1 LIAKQKRNFSNRWQ
15 IRFTPGR
22 LILKNKNIVMQCFK
36 LFSPIIFSACLL
48 LACSVNNSSSKGKDS
63 LADNASTSN
72 TSSKGDGS
80 FSANLDGVNISG
92 GKIDDMQL
100 QNTAFI
106 YPTADNSGKRLL
118 FFLYSDK
125 KGNDAYSFRFSV
137 PDKTGSFTKNIRDG
151 QPFDVTLDFLGG
163 DLSRYSA
170 ESLTVNTTSVTAS
183 RVVGT
188 FSGKFILSNDTP
200 NGTKKEVTVTDG
212 KFDIPFSTGNIKPE

>member
-1 LIAKQKRNFSNRWQ
+1 MKQ
-15 IRFTPGR
+15 I
-22 LILKNKNIVMQCFK
+22 KNYF
-36 LFSPIIFSACLL
+36 LFAVASLL
-48 LACSVNNSSSKGKDS
+48 LFACNGKDS
-63 LADNASTSN
+63 KNPNKESDNTNASTSDAPA
-72 TSSKGDGS
+72 KGDAS

-151 QPFDVTLDFLGG
+151 QPFDITLDFLGG
-163 DLSRYSA
+163 DLSRYTAKSV
-170 ESLTVNTTSVTAS
+170 TVNITSVTAS
-183 RVVGT
+183 RITGT
-188 FSGKFILSNDTP
+188 FSGKLALSIDTP

>member
-1 LIAKQKRNFSNRWQ
+1 MKQITNYFLHLAVAS
-15 IRFTPGR
+15 
-22 LILKNKNIVMQCFK
+22 
-36 LFSPIIFSACLL
+36 LL
-48 LACSVNNSSSKGKDS
+48 LFACNGKDS
-63 LADNASTSN
+63 KTKANKESDNTNASTSDAA
-72 TSSKGDGS
+72 SKGDAS

-137 PDKTGSFTKNIRDG
+137 PDKTGSFTKNLHDD
-151 QPFDVTLDFLGG
+151 QPFDITLDFLGG
-163 DLSRYSA
+163 DLSRYTAGSV
-170 ESLTVNTTSVTAS
+170 TVNITSVTAS
-183 RVVGT
+183 RIAGS
-188 FSGKFILSNDTP
+188 FSGKFTLSNDTP

>member
-1 LIAKQKRNFSNRWQ
+1 MKR
-15 IRFTPGR
+15 I
-22 LILKNKNIVMQCFK
+22 KNYF
-36 LFSPIIFSACLL
+36 LL
-48 LACSVNNSSSKGKDS
+48 LSVASLLLFACNGKDNKVNANKES
-63 LADNASTSN
+63 DNSNASTSN
-72 TSSKGDGS
+72 TSSKGDAS

-137 PDKTGSFTKNIRDG
+137 PDKTGSFTKNLHDS
-151 QPFDVTLDFLGG
+151 QPFDISIDFLGG

-170 ESLTVNTTSVTAS
+170 ESVTVNITSVTTS
-183 RVVGT
+183 RVAGT
-188 FSGKFILSNDTP
+188 FSGKFSLSNDTP
-200 NGTKKEVTVTDG
+200 NGIKKEVTVTDG

>member
-1 LIAKQKRNFSNRWQ
+1 
-15 IRFTPGR
+15 
-22 LILKNKNIVMQCFK
+22 MQYLK
-36 LFSPIIFSACLL
+36 LFSQILFSACLL
-48 LACSVNNSSSKGKDS
+48 LACSGKNSSSTGKDS
-63 LADNASTSN
+63 LANNTSTSD
-72 TSSKGDGS
+72 TASKGDAS

-151 QPFDVTLDFLGG
+151 QPFDITLDFIGG

-170 ESLTVNTTSVTAS
+170 QAVTVNITSVTTS
-183 RVVGT
+183 KVTGT
-188 FSGKFILSNDTP
+188 FSGKFSLSGDTP
-200 NGTKKEVTVTDG
+200 RGTKKEVNVADG
-212 KFDIPFSTGNIKPE
+212 KFDIPFSTGNVKPE